1 MKQLIATHKK
11 EIEMYT
17 NLDVNAIANV
27 TYLQEFDREVQY
39 AYSIYKIRWDLA
51 GWQKARCPLW
61 GYPTENSYYR
71 DASSSDAILSIRIPF
86 LALHALDDPVWDTQL
101 LYFIIAN
108 CTFRLR

>member
-39 AYSIYKIRWDLA
+39 AYSIYKIR
-51 GWQKARCPLW
+51 
-61 GYPTENSYYR
+61 
-71 DASSSDAILSIRIPF
+71 
-86 LALHALDDPVWDTQL
+86 
-101 LYFIIAN
+101 
-108 CTFRLR
+108 